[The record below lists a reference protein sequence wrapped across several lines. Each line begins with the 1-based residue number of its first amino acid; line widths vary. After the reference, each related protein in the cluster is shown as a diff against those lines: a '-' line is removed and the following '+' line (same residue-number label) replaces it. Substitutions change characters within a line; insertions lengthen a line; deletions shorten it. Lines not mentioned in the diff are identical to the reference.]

1 MPIVIDEV
9 VIAIEVKP
17 GPAEAVEAVAPQVAH
32 EALVA
37 ECLKKLAALLPAP
50 QTDA

>member
-17 GPAEAVEAVAPQVAH
+17 GPAEAVQAMAPEAAR
-32 EALVA
+32 EALVD
-37 ECLKKLAALLPAP
+37 ECLKKLAALLPP
-50 QTDA
+50 PPPDA

>member
-9 VIAIEVKP
+9 VIAIEVEP
-17 GPAEAVEAVAPQVAH
+17 GPAEAEQALAPGAAH

-37 ECLKKLAALLPAP
+37 ECLQKLAALLPP
-50 QTDA
+50 RDPDV